1 MSLLVL
7 SEILGLF
14 IITLTPNDSYS
25 LRSSENLWQPI
36 NLQLSK
42 KKILNFLPL
51 LWKLHQT
58 LNISNKKMTLIGDV
72 FLE

>member
-25 LRSSENLWQPI
+25 LRNSENLWQPI

-42 KKILNFLPL
+42 KKILNSLPL
-51 LWKLHQT
+51 L
-58 LNISNKKMTLIGDV
+58 
-72 FLE
+72 